1 MEPPGKKRK
10 RNTCDGATPPKERG
24 VMVYPMPGTI
34 DGIFG
39 DHIVL
44 APPFTASA
52 SDIDAI
58 VSAVTD
64 AIPSAIAGIP
74 N

>member
-1 MEPPGKKRK
+1 
-10 RNTCDGATPPKERG
+10 
-24 VMVYPMPGTI
+24 MVYPMPGTI

-44 APPFTASA
+44 APPFTTSA